1 MTSSYA
7 GIVGAPVTP
16 FKSDNTVDYE
26 TFAKQVNFLVENG
39 VSLIAHPMH
48 IGESVNLADGE
59 RRELARVLVSAA
71 AGRVPTFV
79 HVSFAGTDLAM
90 DLARHSVKAGA
101 TGIVLMAPYHWR
113 SGPQAIVEHFVSVTE
128 ACGGKLIVY
137 NNPKATN
144 VDLSMDVLEQLM
156 DRLPGFVAIK
166 DATFHMETFT
176 DICEL
181 IARKSKPIA
190 AYTGIE
196 YLLTSVP
203 VGGQGCFSAC
213 SEVAP
218 RLTAGLYQACARGD
232 TAKARE
238 LQFKVRR
245 LLKVV
250 MHNYP
255 ATIKYAMELLGRP
268 VGTTRR
274 PILPPTAAE
283 KAWVKAE
290 LTALG
295 VFENEPQGWSASGKQ
310 GQRAKQQLPAV

>member
-1 MTSSYA
+1 MNPSYA

-16 FKSDNTVDYE
+16 FKADNSVDFD
-26 TFAKQVNFLVENG
+26 TFAKQVNFLVESG
-39 VSLIAHPMH
+39 VRLVAHPMH
-48 IGESVNLADGE
+48 IGESVNLTDGE
-59 RRELARVLVSAA
+59 RRELARVLVGAA
-71 AGRVPTFV
+71 GGRVPTFV

-101 TGIVLMAPYHWR
+101 TGIVMMAPYHWR
-113 SGPQAIVEHFVSVTE
+113 SGPQAILEHFVSVTN

-144 VDLSMDVLEQLM
+144 VELTPEILEQLL
-156 DRLPGFVAIK
+156 DRVPGFVAIK

-176 DICEL
+176 DICAL
-181 IARKSKPIA
+181 IARKGKDVA

-203 VGGQGCFSAC
+203 VGGSGCFSAC

-218 RLTAGLYQACARGD
+218 RLTAELFQACMRAD
-232 TAKARE
+232 IAKARD
-238 LQFKVRR
+238 LQYQVRR
-245 LLKVV
+245 LLRVV

-255 ATIKYAMELLGRP
+255 ATIKYAMELMGRP
-268 VGTTRR
+268 VGLTRK
-274 PILPPTAAE
+274 PIMPPTAEE
-283 KAWVKAE
+283 KTWVKAE

-295 VFENEPQGWSASGKQ
+295 VFDSEPRGWTLSSKQ
-310 GQRAKQQLPAV
+310 SEGLKQYSTAA

>member
-16 FKSDNTVDYE
+16 FKADNSVDFE
-26 TFAKQVNFLVENG
+26 TFAKQVDFLVENG

-48 IGESVNLADGE
+48 IGESVNLTDSE

-79 HVSFAGTDLAM
+79 HVSFAGTDLAI
-90 DLARHSVKAGA
+90 DLARHSIKAGA

-203 VGGQGCFSAC
+203 VGGSGCFSAC

-218 RLTAGLYQACARGD
+218 RLTAGLYQACVRGD

-268 VGTTRR
+268 VGSTRK

-283 KAWVKAE
+283 KTWVKAE

-295 VFENEPQGWSASGKQ
+295 VFEHEPQGWHASGKQ
-310 GQRAKQQLPAV
+310 GKSAKQQLPAV

>member
-39 VSLIAHPMH
+39 VSLVAHPMH
-48 IGESVNLADGE
+48 IGESVNLTDGE
-59 RRELARVLVSAA
+59 RRELARVLVNAA

-113 SGPQAIVEHFVSVTE
+113 PGPQAIVEHFVSVTE

-144 VDLSMDVLEQLM
+144 VELSMDVLGQLM

-181 IARKSKPIA
+181 IARKSKQIA

-218 RLTAGLYQACARGD
+218 RLTAGLYQACAHGD

-295 VFENEPQGWSASGKQ
+295 VFENEPQGWSASARQGK
-310 GQRAKQQLPAV
+310 GAKEQLPAV

>member
-1 MTSSYA
+1 MNPSYA

-16 FKSDNTVDYE
+16 FKADNSVDLD
-26 TFAKQVNFLVENG
+26 TFAKQVNFLVESG
-39 VSLIAHPMH
+39 VRLVAHPMH
-48 IGESVNLADGE
+48 IGESVNLTDGE

-71 AGRVPTFV
+71 GGRVPTFV
-79 HVSFAGTDLAM
+79 HVSYAGTDLAT

-101 TGIVLMAPYHWR
+101 TGIVMMAPYHWR
-113 SGPQAIVEHFVSVTE
+113 SGPKAILEHFVSVTN

-144 VDLSMDVLEQLM
+144 VELTPEILEQLL
-156 DRLPGFVAIK
+156 DRVPGFVAIK

-176 DICEL
+176 DICAL
-181 IARKSKPIA
+181 IARKGKDVA
-190 AYTGIE
+190 AYTGVE

-203 VGGQGCFSAC
+203 VGGSGCFSAC

-218 RLTAGLYQACARGD
+218 RLTAELFQACMRAD
-232 TAKARE
+232 IAKARE
-238 LQFKVRR
+238 LQYKMRR

-255 ATIKYAMELLGRP
+255 ATIKYAMELMGRP
-268 VGTTRR
+268 VGLTRK
-274 PILPPTAAE
+274 PILPPTAEE
-283 KAWVKAE
+283 KSWVQAE

-295 VFENEPQGWSASGKQ
+295 VFDSEPRGWTISSRQKQ
-310 GQRAKQQLPAV
+310 AAA

>member
-1 MTSSYA
+1 MNSSYA

-16 FKSDNTVDYE
+16 FKADNTVDLD
-26 TFAKQVNFLVENG
+26 TFAKQVNFLVESG
-39 VSLIAHPMH
+39 VRVLAHPMH
-48 IGESVNLADGE
+48 IGESVNLTDGE

-71 AGRVPTFV
+71 GGRVPAFV
-79 HVSFAGTDLAM
+79 HVSYAGTDLAV

-101 TGIVLMAPYHWR
+101 TGIVMMAPYHWR
-113 SGPQAIVEHFVSVTE
+113 SGPKAILEHFLSVTG
-128 ACGGKLIVY
+128 ACGGKLIAY

-144 VDLSMDVLEQLM
+144 VELTPQILEEML
-156 DRLPGFVAIK
+156 DRIPGFVAIK

-176 DICEL
+176 DICAL
-181 IARKSKPIA
+181 IAGKGKSVA

-196 YLLTSVP
+196 HLLTSVP
-203 VGGQGCFSAC
+203 VGGSGCFSAC

-218 RLTAGLYQACARGD
+218 WLVQDLYQACVRAD
-232 TAKARE
+232 IAKARE
-238 LQFKVRR
+238 LQYKVRR

-255 ATIKYAMELLGRP
+255 ATIKHAMELMGRP
-268 VGTTRR
+268 VGVTRK
-274 PILPPTAAE
+274 PILPPTPEE

-295 VFENEPQGWSASGKQ
+295 VFDSEPRGWSVAARQKQ
-310 GQRAKQQLPAV
+310 AAA

>member
-1 MTSSYA
+1 MNSSYA

-16 FKSDNTVDYE
+16 FKADSSVDFD
-26 TFAKQVNFLVENG
+26 TFAKQVNFLIESG
-39 VSLIAHPMH
+39 VRLIAHPMH
-48 IGESVNLADGE
+48 IGESVNLTDGE

-71 AGRVPTFV
+71 GGRVPTFV
-79 HVSFAGTDLAM
+79 HVSFAGTDLAV

-113 SGPQAIVEHFVSVTE
+113 SGPRAIVEHFVAVTE

-144 VDLSMDVLEQLM
+144 VDLGMDIIEQLM

-203 VGGQGCFSAC
+203 VGGNGCFSAC

-218 RLTAGLYQACARGD
+218 RLTAALYQACVRGD
-232 TAKARE
+232 TAKARD

-255 ATIKYAMELLGRP
+255 ATIKYAMQLLGRP
-268 VGTTRR
+268 VGSTRR
-274 PILPPTAAE
+274 PILPPTAEE

-295 VFENEPQGWSASGKQ
+295 VFENEPQGWSASSAQTLG
-310 GQRAKQQLPAV
+310 AKQYSPAA

>member
-1 MTSSYA
+1 MNSIYA

-16 FKSDNTVDYE
+16 FKADNSVDYE
-26 TFAKQVNFLVENG
+26 TFAKQVNFLIESG
-39 VSLIAHPMH
+39 VCLVAHPMH
-48 IGESVNLADGE
+48 IGESVNLTDAE

-79 HVSFAGTDLAM
+79 HVSYAGTDLAM

-113 SGPQAIVEHFVSVTE
+113 SGPRAIVEHFVCVAE

-144 VDLSMDVLEQLM
+144 VDLGMDTLEQLM
-156 DRLPGFVAIK
+156 DRLPGFVGIK

-181 IARKSKPIA
+181 IARKAKPIA

-203 VGGQGCFSAC
+203 VGGNGCFSAC

-218 RLTAGLYQACARGD
+218 RLTAELYQACVRGD
-232 TAKARE
+232 TAQARG

-268 VGTTRR
+268 VGSTRR
-274 PILPPTAAE
+274 PILPPTAEE

-295 VFENEPQGWSASGKQ
+295 VFKSEPQGWSASSTQTKG
-310 GQRAKQQLPAV
+310 AKQYSPAA